1 MFCQQILINVLQKNT
16 AGENRFNVFPISIEF
31 LEDLKY
37 ENVFLY
43 DQNLSNMVVVLGWGP
58 WRFYELLS

>member
-43 DQNLSNMVVVLGWGP
+43 DQNLSNMVVVLG
-58 WRFYELLS
+58 